1 MKYAFYPGCVSRG
14 GCPELYTAATKVAG
28 RLGIQLDELKD
39 VACNGA
45 GVLPKYISDPINA
58 RTLAKAEGLG
68 ETLMTIC
75 STCTGVLGA
84 ANLRFKEDP
93 EYREQINRDYLAEE
107 GLQYKGTID
116 VKHLLWVLFED
127 YGIDRLKA
135 EIRRPLKGLKVSP
148 FYGCFMR
155 RPPEVVT
162 PSKEY
167 AGRKNYLENL
177 IDAVGAELTDFSGK
191 GKCCGF
197 PVLTAN
203 LENSQAMTA
212 KHTGEAKQKGADCMV
227 TPCPLCH
234 LSLDGQQAGAAKA
247 QGATIDLPILH
258 LPQFV
263 GLALGF
269 SPAELDFK
277 RHMVSTREVENQVN
291 MLA

>member
-58 RTLAKAEGLG
+58 RTLAKAERLG

-93 EYREQINRDYLAEE
+93 QYRDEINREYLAEE
-107 GLQYKGTID
+107 GLQYKGTIE

-135 EIRRPLKGLKVSP
+135 EVKRPLKGLKVSP

-162 PSKEY
+162 PTKEY
-167 AGRKNYLENL
+167 AARKNYLENL

-197 PVLTAN
+197 PILTAN

-212 KHTGEAKQKGADCMV
+212 KHTGEARQKGALPALPSESRRS
-227 TPCPLCH
+227 TGR
-234 LSLDGQQAGAAKA
+234 SGEGAGHYDRF
-247 QGATIDLPILH
+247 TD
-258 LPQFV
+258 
-263 GLALGF
+263 
-269 SPAELDFK
+269 PA
-277 RHMVSTREVENQVN
+277 STAVRRTCTRFQSCGT
-291 MLA
+291 